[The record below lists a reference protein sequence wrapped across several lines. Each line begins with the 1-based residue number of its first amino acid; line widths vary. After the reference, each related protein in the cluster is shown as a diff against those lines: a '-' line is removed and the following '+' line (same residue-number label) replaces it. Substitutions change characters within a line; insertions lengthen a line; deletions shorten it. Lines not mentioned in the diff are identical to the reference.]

1 MQTRIALILA
11 AGAALLAAGVGTAR
25 AGTAAAPRLFHAVSS
40 STSSNWSGY
49 AVSGASASPV
59 SFTSVSGA
67 WTQPAVICTR
77 GSASYSAFWVGLG
90 GFAQGSQALEQIG
103 TESDCTAS
111 GQARYSAWYELVPAP
126 SVDVSLTVNAG
137 DAIAA
142 SVAVS
147 GTTVTM
153 TLTDQ
158 TTGQSFTK
166 TATVASPDTT
176 SAEWIAEAPSNCNA
190 SGSRCTTLPL
200 ANFGT
205 VSFSG
210 SSATGNGAAAGVSG
224 TAWNA
229 EAITLRG
236 SGGSSLRSRFAVA
249 QGSVTA
255 TPSALSTDGS
265 SFSVTWA
272 QQAASSTPRPGRGR
286 GRGWGWGFGRGY

>member
-1 MQTRIALILA
+1 MKTRIALIVA

-25 AGTAAAPRLFHAVSS
+25 AGTPAASHLFHAVSS

-49 AVSGASASPV
+49 AVTGPSASPV
-59 SFTSVSGA
+59 AFTNVSGS
-67 WTQPAVICTR
+67 WIQPAVTCSR
-77 GSASYSAFWVGLG
+77 AAGASYSAFWIGLG
-90 GFAQGSQALEQIG
+90 GLAQGSQALEQIG
-103 TESDCTAS
+103 TESDCTSS

-126 SVDVSLTVNAG
+126 SVAVSLTVTPG
-137 DAIAA
+137 DAIDAT
-142 SVAVS
+142 VTVS

-153 TLTDQ
+153 TLADR

-176 SAEWIAEAPSNCNA
+176 SAEWIAEAPSSCNS

-200 ANFGT
+200 ANFGS

-210 SSATGNGAAAGVSG
+210 SSATGNGAAASVSG
-224 TAWNA
+224 SSWNA

-236 SGGSSLRSRFAVA
+236 SGSSSLRGRFGFA

-255 TPSALSTDGS
+255 TPGSLSTDGA

-272 QQAASSTPRPGRGR
+272 QQAASTSPRPGRR
-286 GRGWGWGFGRGY
+286 GRGFGWGYGF

>member
-1 MQTRIALILA
+1 MKTRIALILA
-11 AGAALLAAGVGTAR
+11 LGAALLAAS
-25 AGTAAAPRLFHAVSS
+25 AGTAHAGTPAASHLFHAVSS

-49 AVSGASASPV
+49 AVTGPSASPV
-59 SFTSVSGA
+59 AFTTVSGS
-67 WTQPAVICTR
+67 WTQPAVTCSR
-77 GSASYSAFWVGLG
+77 SGGASYSAFWVGLG
-90 GFAQGSQALEQIG
+90 GFVQGSQALEQIG

-126 SVDVSLTVNAG
+126 SQPVNLTVAPG

-142 SVAVS
+142 TVAVS

-153 TLTDQ
+153 TLADQ
-158 TTGQSFTK
+158 TTGQSFTQ

-176 SAEWIAEAPSNCNA
+176 SAEWIAEAPSSCNS

-200 ANFGT
+200 ANFGS

-210 SSATGNGAAAGVSG
+210 SSATGNGAAASVSG
-224 TAWNA
+224 SSWDA

-236 SGGSSLRSRFAVA
+236 SGSSSLRGRGRFGSA

-255 TPSALSTDGS
+255 TPSALSTDGA
-265 SFSVTWA
+265 SFSVAWA
-272 QQAASSTPRPGRGR
+272 QQAVASPRPGRR
-286 GRGWGWGFGRGY
+286 GRGFGWGYGF